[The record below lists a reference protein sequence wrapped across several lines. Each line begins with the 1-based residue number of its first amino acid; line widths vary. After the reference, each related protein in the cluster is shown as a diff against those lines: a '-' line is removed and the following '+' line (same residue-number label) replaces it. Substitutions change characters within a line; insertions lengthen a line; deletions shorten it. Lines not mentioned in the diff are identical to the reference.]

1 MDESGGRGQ
10 PRSGNDESAE
20 PHEGLPPRATDPAPA
35 DEQPTDEHGPAS
47 ARPTR
52 GPEPAVPTAP
62 AATPGNDSAPPR
74 PTAADAAPDPRTA
87 DPAPAG
93 AGDKAPEAGPDAAPP
108 RAAAETPR
116 PTPAPAE
123 GEGDGSPEA
132 GPNPDRASA
141 ASPYTAPAR
150 AEGDGDDAPEA
161 GTHGDGPHAAPARAG
176 GGGGGSPETGTHPD
190 RAHVDGPRAVAG
202 DTRVASASSAPGQG
216 AGGGSPE
223 TGTHPDRAHVD
234 GPRAVA
240 GDTGVASASSA
251 PGQGAG
257 GGSPEADA
265 HPDRA
270 CADGP
275 RAAAGDA
282 GVAPAPS
289 APGQGDGGGS
299 PEAGTHPDRAYAG
312 DQHAAP
318 AAGRPE
324 ADRHA
329 APAAGR
335 PAADPLRKAPD
346 HAPDA
351 GDAQRREQPAAPG
364 PVPGHPNHRPET
376 PAHGDRPLA
385 HSADGKGPA
394 PQRPEPRGGLLMG
407 RPFGVPVYVAPSW
420 FLVAALITWVF
431 GGQLERVL
439 PELGAAR
446 YLVSL
451 FFAVAFYASVLVHE
465 LAHTVA
471 ALRFKLPVRRIQL
484 QFFGGV
490 SEIEK
495 EAETPGRE
503 FVLAFVGPLLS
514 LVLAGAFYAAAQTVE
529 PGTVP
534 GVLLAGLMIS
544 NLIVAAFNLLPGLP
558 LDGGRMLRAVVWK
571 ITGKPMTGTVAAAWV
586 GRALAVSVL
595 IGLPLLTQSGALGT
609 DAADNVGMDT
619 VLDALLAAILAAIIW
634 TGAGNSLRMARL
646 REHLPELRARALT
659 RRAVPVETDTPLS
672 EALRRA
678 NAAGARALV
687 VVDADGQPL
696 SLVRE
701 AAIVGVPEHRRPW
714 VAVSGLAQD
723 LTDGMRVSAELSGEE
738 LLDALRATPATE
750 YLVVEETGEIYGVLS
765 AADVER
771 AFVKA
776 MARPS

>member
-1 MDESGGRGQ
+1 M
-10 PRSGNDESAE
+10 
-20 PHEGLPPRATDPAPA
+20 
-35 DEQPTDEHGPAS
+35 
-47 ARPTR
+47 
-52 GPEPAVPTAP
+52 
-62 AATPGNDSAPPR
+62 
-74 PTAADAAPDPRTA
+74 
-87 DPAPAG
+87 
-93 AGDKAPEAGPDAAPP
+93 
-108 RAAAETPR
+108 
-116 PTPAPAE
+116 
-123 GEGDGSPEA
+123 
-132 GPNPDRASA
+132 
-141 ASPYTAPAR
+141 
-150 AEGDGDDAPEA
+150 
-161 GTHGDGPHAAPARAG
+161 
-176 GGGGGSPETGTHPD
+176 HPD
-190 RAHVDGPRAVAG
+190 RAHVDGPRAAAG
-202 DTRVASASSAPGQG
+202 DTGAASASSAP
-216 AGGGSPE
+216 A
-223 TGTHPDRAHVD
+223 
-234 GPRAVA
+234 
-240 GDTGVASASSA
+240 
-251 PGQGAG
+251 QGAG
-257 GGSPEADA
+257 GGSPEADT

-270 CADGP
+270 HADGP
-275 RAAAGDA
+275 RAAFGDA
-282 GVAPAPS
+282 GVAPPPS
-289 APGQGDGGGS
+289 APAQGDAGGS

-318 AAGRPE
+318 AAGRHE
-324 ADRHA
+324 TDRRA
-329 APAAGR
+329 ATAAGR
-335 PAADPLRKAPD
+335 PAADPLRKAPTPG

-351 GDAQRREQPAAPG
+351 GDAHRREQPSAPG

-376 PAHGDRPLA
+376 PAPAHGDRPLA

-558 LDGGRMLRAVVWK
+558 LDGGRMLRAIVWK

>member
-1 MDESGGRGQ
+1 MDESGGRGR

-20 PHEGLPPRATDPAPA
+20 RHAGPAARAAEPTPT
-35 DEQPTDEHGPAS
+35 DEQPTDE
-47 ARPTR
+47 RPFT
-52 GPEPAVPTAP
+52 PEQ
-62 AATPGNDSAPPR
+62 
-74 PTAADAAPDPRTA
+74 
-87 DPAPAG
+87 
-93 AGDKAPEAGPDAAPP
+93 
-108 RAAAETPR
+108 
-116 PTPAPAE
+116 PTPAPE
-123 GEGDGSPEA
+123 PP
-132 GPNPDRASA
+132 GPATPADTPVTPSDAARDDSA
-141 ASPYTAPAR
+141 A
-150 AEGDGDDAPEA
+150 
-161 GTHGDGPHAAPARAG
+161 DGPAPGDETPAEPAANRLPQG
-176 GGGGGSPETGTHPD
+176 DTHPD
-190 RAHVDGPRAVAG
+190 RADAETPHTAPADAAV
-202 DTRVASASSAPGQG
+202 SQPAP
-216 AGGGSPE
+216 AGGDRDGGDAPQ
-223 TGTHPDRAHVD
+223 GDTHPDRADAETPH
-234 GPRAVA
+234 
-240 GDTGVASASSA
+240 TA
-251 PGQGAG
+251 P
-257 GGSPEADA
+257 ADA
-265 HPDRA
+265 AVSQPAPARGDRE
-270 CADGP
+270 G
-275 RAAAGDA
+275 GDA
-282 GVAPAPS
+282 PD
-289 APGQGDGGGS
+289 GD
-299 PEAGTHPDRAYAG
+299 THPDRAYASG
-312 DQHAAP
+312 PHSAP
-318 AAGRPE
+318 VSGRPE
-324 ADRHA
+324 ADRLHKA
-329 APAAGR
+329 HAPAPGSGDQNR
-335 PAADPLRKAPD
+335 PQQPSAP
-346 HAPDA
+346 
-351 GDAQRREQPAAPG
+351 APG
-364 PVPGHPNHRPET
+364 TGHPNHPQ
-376 PAHGDRPLA
+376 GDRHLA

-514 LVLAGAFYAAAQTVE
+514 LVLAGVFYAAAQTVE

-571 ITGKPMTGTVAAAWV
+571 ITGKPMKGTIAAAWV
-586 GRALAVSVL
+586 GRALAISVL

-609 DAADNVGMDT
+609 DAVDNVGMDT

-659 RRAVPVETDTPLS
+659 RRAVPVESDTPLS

-678 NAAGARALV
+678 NTAGARALV
-687 VVDADGQPL
+687 VVDPDGKPL

>member
-1 MDESGGRGQ
+1 MDESGGSGQ
-10 PRSGNDESAE
+10 PRSGND
-20 PHEGLPPRATDPAPA
+20 GATDREEALTAKTA
-35 DEQPTDEHGPAS
+35 DTAH
-47 ARPTR
+47 
-52 GPEPAVPTAP
+52 PEE
-62 AATPGNDSAPPR
+62 DR
-74 PTAADAAPDPRTA
+74 DRADA
-87 DPAPAG
+87 
-93 AGDKAPEAGPDAAPP
+93 
-108 RAAAETPR
+108 R
-116 PTPAPAE
+116 PTPAPA
-123 GEGDGSPEA
+123 GDETEPTRPHEETTAAKPSPEETTTPVTRDGERAEA
-132 GPNPDRASA
+132 GTPRGEQRAPAPGDEPTVAPSSDE
-141 ASPYTAPAR
+141 ASTAGDPTAPAS
-150 AEGDGDDAPEA
+150 AGADDPA
-161 GTHGDGPHAAPARAG
+161 GPPPPD
-176 GGGGGSPETGTHPD
+176 HPTTS
-190 RAHVDGPRAVAG
+190 VP
-202 DTRVASASSAPGQG
+202 PN
-216 AGGGSPE
+216 
-223 TGTHPDRAHVD
+223 
-234 GPRAVA
+234 
-240 GDTGVASASSA
+240 
-251 PGQGAG
+251 
-257 GGSPEADA
+257 AD
-265 HPDRA
+265 
-270 CADGP
+270 
-275 RAAAGDA
+275 
-282 GVAPAPS
+282 
-289 APGQGDGGGS
+289 
-299 PEAGTHPDRAYAG
+299 
-312 DQHAAP
+312 P
-318 AAGRPE
+318 AAGHPTAPTPSRPDGPDFPHHPTDLE
-324 ADRHA
+324 SSRTLAHTDLTGK
-329 APAAGR
+329 GR
-335 PAADPLRKAPD
+335 P
-346 HAPDA
+346 
-351 GDAQRREQPAAPG
+351 
-364 PVPGHPNHRPET
+364 
-376 PAHGDRPLA
+376 
-385 HSADGKGPA
+385 
-394 PQRPEPRGGLLMG
+394 PQRPKEPGGGILMG

-431 GGQLERVL
+431 GGQLDRVL

-514 LVLAGAFYAAAQTVE
+514 LVLAGVFYLAMQPVQ

-571 ITGKPMTGTVAAAWV
+571 ITGRPMTGTIAAAWV

-609 DAADNVGMDT
+609 TAEDNVGMDT
-619 VLDALLAAILAAIIW
+619 VTDALLAAILAAIIW

-646 REHLPELRARALT
+646 REHLPELRARTLT

-678 NAAGARALV
+678 NDAGARALV
-687 VVDADGQPL
+687 VVDAHGEPL

-714 VAVSGLAQD
+714 VTVSGLAQE
-723 LTDGMRVSAELSGEE
+723 LTDGMCVSAELAGED

>member
-1 MDESGGRGQ
+1 MKFRLPAKPNPSA
-10 PRSGNDESAE
+10 SAE
-20 PHEGLPPRATDPAPA
+20 PSPDSESSAKPEPAASPEATMNLELPTKAKPSPSTEPPA
-35 DEQPTDEHGPAS
+35 GPAS
-47 ARPTR
+47 ST
-52 GPEPAVPTAP
+52 
-62 AATPGNDSAPPR
+62 
-74 PTAADAAPDPRTA
+74 
-87 DPAPAG
+87 
-93 AGDKAPEAGPDAAPP
+93 
-108 RAAAETPR
+108 
-116 PTPAPAE
+116 
-123 GEGDGSPEA
+123 
-132 GPNPDRASA
+132 
-141 ASPYTAPAR
+141 
-150 AEGDGDDAPEA
+150 
-161 GTHGDGPHAAPARAG
+161 
-176 GGGGGSPETGTHPD
+176 
-190 RAHVDGPRAVAG
+190 
-202 DTRVASASSAPGQG
+202 
-216 AGGGSPE
+216 
-223 TGTHPDRAHVD
+223 
-234 GPRAVA
+234 
-240 GDTGVASASSA
+240 
-251 PGQGAG
+251 
-257 GGSPEADA
+257 
-265 HPDRA
+265 
-270 CADGP
+270 
-275 RAAAGDA
+275 
-282 GVAPAPS
+282 
-289 APGQGDGGGS
+289 
-299 PEAGTHPDRAYAG
+299 
-312 DQHAAP
+312 
-318 AAGRPE
+318 
-324 ADRHA
+324 
-329 APAAGR
+329 
-335 PAADPLRKAPD
+335 
-346 HAPDA
+346 
-351 GDAQRREQPAAPG
+351 
-364 PVPGHPNHRPET
+364 
-376 PAHGDRPLA
+376 
-385 HSADGKGPA
+385 GPA
-394 PQRPEPRGGLLMG
+394 PTTNPTPTNPKSEITTNLRKPEPTDKSEHTDTSARPHAHSGAPKPPKRPKEPGGGILMG

-431 GGQLERVL
+431 GGQLDRVL

-495 EAETPGRE
+495 ESETPGRE

-514 LVLAGAFYAAAQTVE
+514 LILAGVFYLALQGVE
-529 PGTVP
+529 PATVP

-571 ITGKPMTGTVAAAWV
+571 ITGKPMSGTIAAAWV

-595 IGLPLLTQSGALGT
+595 IGLPLLTQSGLLG
-609 DAADNVGMDT
+609 AAAEDSVGMDT
-619 VLDALLAAILAAIIW
+619 VMDALLAAILAAIIW

-646 REHLPELRARALT
+646 REHLPELRARTLT

-678 NAAGARALV
+678 NDAGARALV
-687 VVDADGQPL
+687 VVDPEGEPL

-723 LTDGMRVSAELSGEE
+723 LTDGMRVSVELAGEE

-750 YLVVEETGEIYGVLS
+750 YLVVEDSGEIYGVLS

>member
-20 PHEGLPPRATDPAPA
+20 RHAGPPARAADPTPA
-35 DEQPTDEHGPAS
+35 DE
-47 ARPTR
+47 RPTEER
-52 GPEPAVPTAP
+52 RFTPEQQDDAPSSDTPA
-62 AATPGNDSAPPR
+62 
-74 PTAADAAPDPRTA
+74 
-87 DPAPAG
+87 
-93 AGDKAPEAGPDAAPP
+93 
-108 RAAAETPR
+108 PR
-116 PTPAPAE
+116 PTPPAHQDSTAPTADDPSPAPAH
-123 GEGDGSPEA
+123 GEADGGGTPDSESRTPDSESRTPDSESRTPDSD
-132 GPNPDRASA
+132 GPTGPA
-141 ASPYTAPAR
+141 ADSSSTAPAR
-150 AEGDGDDAPEA
+150 
-161 GTHGDGPHAAPARAG
+161 
-176 GGGGGSPETGTHPD
+176 
-190 RAHVDGPRAVAG
+190 
-202 DTRVASASSAPGQG
+202 
-216 AGGGSPE
+216 
-223 TGTHPDRAHVD
+223 
-234 GPRAVA
+234 
-240 GDTGVASASSA
+240 
-251 PGQGAG
+251 
-257 GGSPEADA
+257 
-265 HPDRA
+265 
-270 CADGP
+270 
-275 RAAAGDA
+275 
-282 GVAPAPS
+282 
-289 APGQGDGGGS
+289 GQGDVRSGGD
-299 PEAGTHPDRAYAG
+299 AHPDRAYAG
-312 DQHAAP
+312 DPHTAPTADRPEAEPPRAAP
-318 AAGRPE
+318 ASVSGGSEHHPE
-324 ADRHA
+324 S
-329 APAAGR
+329 
-335 PAADPLRKAPD
+335 
-346 HAPDA
+346 
-351 GDAQRREQPAAPG
+351 PAAPHD
-364 PVPGHPNHRPET
+364 PTPGH
-376 PAHGDRPLA
+376 RPLA

-514 LVLAGAFYAAAQTVE
+514 LVLAGVFYAAVQTVE

-571 ITGKPMTGTVAAAWV
+571 LTGKPMAGTVAAAWV

-595 IGLPLLTQSGALGT
+595 IGLPLLTQSGALG
-609 DAADNVGMDT
+609 AEAVDNVGMDT

-646 REHLPELRARALT
+646 REHLPELRARTLT

-687 VVDADGQPL
+687 VVDADGKPL

-714 VAVSGLAQD
+714 VAVSGLAQE